1 MLLELLGLK
10 KLKITA
16 KLYLGFSV
24 AIVIVVL
31 VSAFGINALFDI
43 KNHTTKNDFA
53 NNLSAELDKLRSAR
67 LTYLATNDLSVLEK
81 NRQEL
86 AQTTGLIEN
95 NSKLSWQSDD
105 LPLLETIK
113 QKFVVYQNS
122 YEQVYQKE
130 KERLSMI
137 EGISQEISQEKLDNY
152 YHAIQNTP
160 LTESQVNKLFSFMLL
175 LSDVRDIAHDVQ
187 MHGEQ
192 AYVDQAS
199 EKMAQAQKMYSDFP
213 RDTGLP
219 FNVID
224 PVWQYFGQFMQN
236 MQSYY
241 HTYQESAQATNML
254 SASAQSLTQAVQVLN
269 DLEAEKNR
277 TIIFHTISVMI
288 VISIIAILFGLLA
301 AWYITRLITKPIKE
315 NLQLAEHIADGDLT
329 QHIKPASNDELGQ
342 LTSAMAKMNA
352 RLHKMISDIQGS
364 VEHVVGATGKIAASN
379 DDLASRTEQQSAAVV
394 ETAASMEEL
403 TSAVKRNAENAH
415 QASQLATGATQDAGK
430 GGDIVRGV
438 IKTMD
443 SITDSS
449 KKITEIIN
457 VINSISFQTNILALN
472 AAVEAARAGEQ
483 GRGFAVVAGEV
494 RMLAS
499 RSAQAAKE
507 IETLITESVSRVQ
520 TGSSQVYEAGK
531 TMENIFTSVSHV
543 NDIMK
548 EIASASDE
556 QSRGIDQIS
565 HAISELDTT
574 TQQNASMVVDSS
586 HNAGA
591 LEEEAARLAGLVDM
605 FRISAAPAQQHPRP
619 APVRPA
625 LANKPALTGDN
636 GGQWESF

>member
-1 MLLELLGLK
+1 MTLELFGLK

-24 AIVIVVL
+24 AIIIVVL

-43 KNHTTKNDFA
+43 KNHTAKNDFA
-53 NNLSAELDKLRSAR
+53 NKLSAELDKLRSAR
-67 LTYLATNDLSVLEK
+67 LTYLASNDLSVLDK

-86 AQTTGLIEN
+86 SRTVDLIEN
-95 NSKLSWQSDD
+95 NSKLTWQSDD
-105 LPLLETIK
+105 LPILEGIRK
-113 QKFVVYQNS
+113 KFVIYQSS

-130 KERLSMI
+130 KERQSMI
-137 EGISQEISQEKLDNY
+137 EGISQETSQAKLDDY
-152 YHAIQNTP
+152 YQAIQNTP
-160 LTESQVNKLFSFMLL
+160 LTEAQVNKLFNFMLL

-199 EKMAQAQKMYSDFP
+199 EKIAQAQKMYNSFSHEAD
-213 RDTGLP
+213 LP

-224 PVWQYFGQFMQN
+224 PAWHYFEQFMKN

-241 HTYQESAQATNML
+241 HIYQESVQATSVL
-254 SASAQSLTQAVQVLN
+254 SESAQSLTQAVQVLN
-269 DLEAEKNR
+269 DTEAEKNR
-277 TIIFHTISVMI
+277 SIIFHTISVMI
-288 VISIIAILFGLLA
+288 VISILAILFGLLA
-301 AWYITRLITKPIKE
+301 AWYITRLITKPIKD

-329 QHIKPASNDELGQ
+329 QRIQPASNDELGQ
-342 LTSAMAKMNA
+342 LTSAMGKMNA
-352 RLHKMISDIQGS
+352 RLHKMIADIQVS
-364 VEHVVGATGKIAASN
+364 VVHVVDASGKIAASN

-457 VINSISFQTNILALN
+457 VINGISFQTNILALN

-574 TQQNASMVVDSS
+574 TQQNAAMVVDSS

-591 LEEEAARLAGLVDM
+591 LEEEASRLAGLVEM
-605 FRISAAPAQQHPRP
+605 FRISAATVQHKR

-625 LANKPALTGDN
+625 LPGKPTITGDN
-636 GGQWESF
+636 SEQWESF